1 MTTEKTEI
9 TDAMIGGNA
18 SAEEASE
25 ACDDGSASGVDI
37 VLANRLQQT
46 AFSKKDYGTYIKVCH
61 KNTSSIRGF
70 SRQVHNICP
79 AMHCDACI
87 SVLTLN

>member
-1 MTTEKTEI
+1 
-9 TDAMIGGNA
+9 MIILVVRT
-18 SAEEASE
+18 
-25 ACDDGSASGVDI
+25 SGVDI

-70 SRQVHNICP
+70 SRQGHNTRS
-79 AMHCDACI
+79 AKHCVMTTA
-87 SVLTLN
+87 VLKLTKCLQ